1 MQQLWTGIVKLLF
14 CVKTLTV
21 NRDQQK
27 SSWKHLIRFVCV
39 LYFIVSQD
47 YSFNVN
53 MWLNW
58 WRNKVRQ
65 RRARTCYYQVKQ
77 LIRQNIQF
85 TFFFC
90 SSSNHFLKRQREKSL
105 KLFKNRFQKGV
116 LFKSQIVFPKTSAGD
131 LQIHEKK
138 RKRNGIGCVQQTSKY
153 LTDKISDQTVNSHV
167 NIIF

>member
-47 YSFNVN
+47 YSFKVN

-85 TFFFC
+85 TIFLFFFE
-90 SSSNHFLKRQREKSL
+90 SFLKKAKGEKMAPVWNYLKIVFKRAFCSNL
-105 KLFKNRFQKGV
+105 KLF
-116 LFKSQIVFPKTSAGD
+116 FPKLLLAMYRF
-131 LQIHEKK
+131 K
-138 RKRNGIGCVQQTSKY
+138 RKRENETASAVFNKRQ
-153 LTDKISDQTVNSHV
+153 
-167 NIIF
+167 NI